1 MIVSHRNFV
10 LLLSSLALGL
20 ASCATAT
27 PVSGDD
33 ADLFAQDTP
42 DQELLAEDLSYQQL
56 FDDSG
61 PAMAK
66 NVGELRTMKI
76 HVDDLH
82 MAHTR
87 VQQLVNGV
95 PVFGGEAIVHL
106 HPNGKLFTITDDL
119 VPDVNVDTTPE
130 YTADEAIE
138 LAADEY
144 FDGMD
149 KLSQDPIADLWVLRR
164 DGKDHLVWRVQLA
177 SLEGNDPTMP
187 VMFVDAHS
195 GDLVWS
201 YDNLQ
206 TAVSSTCSGSTPH
219 YSTVSIKCYLYSGTY
234 YLENPDNLLGTYT
247 WNNTTSSLYY
257 VSSTSTTFGTTTATK
272 NAVEAHYTVQQV
284 YNYYYST
291 FGRNGINGSGGPGA
305 MTSHGYSFITST
317 ASYSRSYVNAY
328 WDSTNL
334 YMVYGDGDGTTS
346 GSLTTLDVGG
356 HELTHGVTQYEANLT
371 YSGESGGLNE
381 SMSDVFGAMVERY
394 AEGESTNTWL
404 IGEATWTPS
413 TSGDALRYMNDPA
426 ADGYSLDYY
435 TSSAASTDVHYSSGI
450 SNLAFY
456 LLSKGGTH
464 PRGKSSTV
472 VTAIGADEASKIW
485 YSALA
490 DYMTSSTTFSGART
504 ATLSAASALYGA
516 SSTEYT
522 QVGNAWSAVGVGS
535 SSGGGSSSS
544 CTTAS
549 YSGSLSAR
557 GKSAYEP
564 SSSGTSVSVSSQTVS
579 LTGPS
584 SADFDLYLQKK
595 SGSSWSSVA
604 SSTGSTSSES
614 ISYSG
619 SSGTYRVMV
628 YSYSGSGSFAVSW
641 CK

>member
-1 MIVSHRNFV
+1 MIVSHRNIA
-10 LLLSSLALGL
+10 LLLSGLALGL

-27 PVSGDD
+27 PVPGTDE
-33 ADLFAQDTP
+33 DLFAQDTP
-42 DQELLAEDLSYQQL
+42 DEQLLAEDLSYQQL
-56 FDDSG
+56 FSDDG
-61 PAMAK
+61 PALAK
-66 NVGELRTMKI
+66 NIGELRTMKI
-76 HVDDLH
+76 HVDELH

-87 VQQLVNGV
+87 VQQLVDGV

-119 VPDVNVDTTPE
+119 VPDVHVNTTPD

-144 FDGMD
+144 FDGWD
-149 KLSQDPIADLWVLRR
+149 KLSQDPLADLWVLRH
-164 DGKDHLVWRVQLA
+164 DGQDHLVWRVQLA
-177 SLEGNDPTMP
+177 SLENDDPTMP
-187 VMFVDAHS
+187 VMFVDAHT

-201 YDNLQ
+201 YENLQ
-206 TAVSSTCSGSTPH
+206 TACTGSTPH
-219 YSTVSIKCYLYSGTY
+219 YGTVTVDCNLYSGSY
-234 YLENPDNLLGTYT
+234 YLEDTSDLLGTYT

-284 YNYYYST
+284 YNYYKST

-328 WDSTNL
+328 WDPTNL
-334 YMVYGDGDGTTS
+334 YMVYGDGDGVYS

-394 AEGESTNTWL
+394 TEGESSNTWL

-426 ADGYSLDYY
+426 ADGYSYDYY
-435 TSSAASTDVHYSSGI
+435 TSGVGSADVHYTSGI

-456 LLSKGGTH
+456 LLAKGGTH
-464 PRGKSSTV
+464 PRGKSTTS
-472 VTAIGADEASKIW
+472 VTGIGADEAAAIW
-485 YSALA
+485 YKALA

-504 ATLSAASALYGA
+504 ATLSAATALYGA

-535 SSGGGSSSS
+535 SSGGGTTS
-544 CTTAS
+544 CTSTT
-549 YSGSLSAR
+549 YTGSLSAK

-564 SSSGTSVSVSSQTVS
+564 SSSGTSVTVSAQTVS

-595 SGSSWSSVA
+595 SGSSWSTVA

-619 SSGTYRVMV
+619 SSATYRVYV
-628 YSYSGSGSFAVSW
+628 YSYSGSGSFSVSW